1 MPYAVIPQANPIVD
15 ATLGVTGALQG
26 ATQGMQYNE
35 DVRQKKEA
43 ADTQRRQFADD
54 MAFRLH
60 NLKIMQSENLLTR
73 EQEVR
78 VKKMEQDWGS
88 SEHNLD
94 RNLQQDITTKDRIEQ
109 GREHDEQQKTTRRGD
124 TLDYNAANY
133 ATRTTGEAQQ
143 TGLAQSAQQNAN
155 QQRLTAVGQIR
166 STYGDPS
173 TWATKGVQKEA
184 EDAYLHMLYS
194 GGQLDGGK
202 NAIQIPQETLAQ
214 DLATL
219 RRLAPEANYNAEV
232 TRATS
237 EQGKMAF
244 EDAKGRAEGGNFSTQ
259 VKYANGSNPLNKR
272 TVNNIAM
279 KDEKGNLEKPN
290 VGTGLP
296 PLDMSQIAEKDRSV
310 IHDIE
315 LEILSD
321 AGSVLALPPDARSAR
336 VAAQDAMKYAA
347 HRKIDSMEFANED
360 MKQALK
366 DRYDVGIDYAT
377 NINIQMI
384 VQEVGVENTSGLVGE

>member
-1 MPYAVIPQANPIVD
+1 MPYAVIPRANPIVD
-15 ATLGVTGALQG
+15 ATLGVTGALTG

-43 ADTQRRQFADD
+43 ADTQRRQFADE
-54 MAFRLH
+54 MAFKLH

-78 VKKMEQDWGS
+78 LKKMDEDWGS

-94 RNLQQDITTKDRIEQ
+94 RNLQQDITTKDRVEQ
-109 GREHDEQQKTTRRGD
+109 GREHDEQQKTTRIGD
-124 TLDYNAANY
+124 IRQQQASNY
-133 ATRTTGEAQQ
+133 ATKTTGEAQQ

-155 QQRLTAVGQIR
+155 QSRLTAVGQIR

-173 TWATKGVQKEA
+173 TWAAKGVEKEA

-202 NAIQIPQETLAQ
+202 NAIQIPRATLVQ

-219 RRLAPEANYNAEV
+219 HNLAPEENYKAEV
-232 TRATS
+232 TRNTT

-259 VKYANGSNPLNKR
+259 QKYANGTNPLNKR
-272 TVNNIAM
+272 TVTNIVA
-279 KDEKGNLEKPN
+279 KDSIPNL
-290 VGTGLP
+290 GTGLQ
-296 PLDMSQIAEKDRSV
+296 PLDNSQFSQRTMSV
-310 IHDIE
+310 INDIE
-315 LEILSD
+315 LKIHSD
-321 AGSVLALPPDARSAR
+321 AAPVLYLPPAARDAREMMQKQTMNE
-336 VAAQDAMKYAA
+336 VHLM
-347 HRKIDSMEFANED
+347 IDDLEESED
-360 MKQALK
+360 KKQALK
-366 DRYDVGIDYAT
+366 DRYDAGIMYAT
-377 NINIQMI
+377 NVNIQEALQTDP
-384 VQEVGVENTSGLVGE
+384 VAAAGLVGEGGN